1 MKFPKFDN
9 VAAIGQSETEH
20 ASGNSNEDV
29 IETLRAALH
38 HIQRLNDRLLD
49 EIVRGHALQV
59 ENARLAGTLAAREQ
73 ERSIMIERV
82 RQLDTRV
89 ESQQEQRLALAQELA
104 ETRVLLRAREGYV
117 SRLETALNE
126 TRRKLRQA
134 RRSWIERAF
143 AGDAGDNQ

>member
-20 ASGNSNEDV
+20 GSDNSNEDV
-29 IETLRAALH
+29 IETLRAALR
-38 HIQRLNDRLLD
+38 HIERLNDRLLD

-59 ENARLAGTLAAREQ
+59 ENARLAGALDAREQ
-73 ERSIMIERV
+73 ERSMMIDRA
-82 RQLDTRV
+82 RQLDARV
-89 ESQQEQRLALAQELA
+89 ESQQEQRLALAEELA
-104 ETRVLLRAREGYV
+104 ETRVLLRAREAYV

-134 RRSWIERAF
+134 RRSWFERAF
-143 AGDAGDNQ
+143 ASESDANQ